1 MAHSNN
7 AESKCPFIFGKN
19 GEVKNAE
26 IQDFYSKQKD
36 TFKRR
41 FVFGICVFCI
51 VVENSTYFN
60 GDLVLFALFAF
71 VCFKLDITQF
81 FIFAVQRNQF
91 CIGSLFDDAAVFD
104 NANYICIQNG

>member
-41 FVFGICVFCI
+41 FVFDICVFCI

-60 GDLVLFALFAF
+60 RNLVLFALFAF
-71 VCFKLDITQF
+71 VCFELNIAQF
-81 FIFAVQRNQF
+81 FIFTVQFAQFGVSSLLYYTAVLYNTY
-91 CIGSLFDDAAVFD
+91 
-104 NANYICIQNG
+104 YISIQYC